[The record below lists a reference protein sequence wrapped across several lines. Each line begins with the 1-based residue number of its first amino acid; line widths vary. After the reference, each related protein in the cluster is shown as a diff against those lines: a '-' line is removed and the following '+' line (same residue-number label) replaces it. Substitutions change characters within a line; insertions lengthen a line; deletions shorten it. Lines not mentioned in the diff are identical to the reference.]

1 MNLVRYCLNLK
12 NELKIFIPSADW
24 IPLLSLKYCSY
35 PDWIQNHPISDLPSD
50 H

>member
-24 IPLLSLKYCSY
+24 ITLYPTNSVLPL
-35 PDWIQNHPISDLPSD
+35 IG
-50 H
+50 